1 MPTQPDLQVR
11 KLLLGLTLF
20 SPATA
25 SLAVDASSIEPST
38 NIVWDCR
45 TIDGHWDCRRKDAA
59 SESATQ
65 SSSSKQ
71 GSNETLNE
79 QKTSSPVNSEAEIES
94 VAAPAAAPAVE
105 AKAQTESPAV
115 IQTEPKPRS
124 QPAAEARV
132 DSVSSSEIEL
142 SPKVETPKVSET
154 SASSSSPD
162 TVSIHTRDQQAVANP
177 PLPNTAWACRAVE
190 GSWACRQGSKKS
202 TNKRSNGST
211 RKVST
216 EVRTE
221 DNRYRQQYPETYAT
235 AASVIETQQQA
246 RQQWLDQGRVASRP
260 DGEKLQEQLYA
271 DAPYAF
277 LDWYPNPTG
286 VSPLSHCAG
295 SYIEPSFNFEDALLV
310 DDQQPIY
317 VQADNSRTLGNS
329 NTELSGNIY
338 LRKGNRQARAQNARI
353 DHQSETAEL
362 TGMVQFREPG
372 VLLLGEQADID
383 IQNNRA
389 VLQQAQFV
397 FHGRHLRG
405 SAERITRA
413 GDNELIIE
421 QGSYTR
427 CEPGNNSWS
436 INGSEIVLHQQEG
449 LGEVT
454 HATLRFN
461 DVPALYVPYMSF
473 PIDDRRM
480 SGLLFPSFALT
491 SDNGFDY
498 AQPYY
503 FNLAPNYDDTLTL
516 RWINK
521 RGQLLENEFR
531 YLNRYGMN
539 VLSFAYMAED
549 KERNDEERWILGF
562 EHKGSPAS
570 NWSTSVDYTS
580 VSDQDYFD
588 DLGTNLDLNEESHL
602 LQKAQLNYNVR
613 GFSFAAEVRDYQTI
627 DDAADRPYQ
636 KLPSLRVKG
645 NPELESDWL
654 QLDYLADFTHFDR
667 DPSGFSGID
676 RTRGGRL
683 HLETSASIPFERS
696 WGYIKPKVR
705 LTQTQYSLNDQPS
718 GFDSSPVRTIPLLSL
733 DSGLYFDRY
742 FDFAE
747 QQYTQTL
754 EPRLYLLEVP
764 FEDQSEL
771 PTFDSSELTFGFNQL
786 FRDNRFSGYDRIGD
800 TRQATLG
807 LTSRLLDNDGRE
819 LANASIGQIH
829 YFKDRKVRLDNSS
842 GILTDRTSNLAAEA
856 TVNFTRQLRLRAD
869 AEWDRD
875 ARQNLVRN
883 FKLTYQS
890 DIDHVINLGYRFT
903 RDSVEQTDLSW
914 IWPLNPQWS
923 VLGRWQHDWEA
934 KDAIDTIL
942 GFEYENCCWQIRTIY
957 REWITS
963 DSTDRRKDGIFLQF
977 ELKGLGG
984 IGTRA
989 VGDSGTK
996 ARSFLKEIT
1005 GFEERSDHDET
1016 N

>member
-1 MPTQPDLQVR
+1 MGLGRYVVDGADTNPMPTQPNLQLR
-11 KLLLGLTLF
+11 RLLLGLTLF
-20 SPATA
+20 SPAAIT
-25 SLAVDASSIEPST
+25 LAADA
-38 NIVWDCR
+38 V
-45 TIDGHWDCRRKDAA
+45 TIKTR
-59 SESATQ
+59 Q
-65 SSSSKQ
+65 SNAQVKQ
-71 GSNETLNE
+71 
-79 QKTSSPVNSEAEIES
+79 P
-94 VAAPAAAPAVE
+94 
-105 AKAQTESPAV
+105 
-115 IQTEPKPRS
+115 
-124 QPAAEARV
+124 
-132 DSVSSSEIEL
+132 
-142 SPKVETPKVSET
+142 
-154 SASSSSPD
+154 SPD
-162 TVSIHTRDQQAVANP
+162 T
-177 PLPNTAWACRAVE
+177 AWSCRAVE
-190 GSWACRQGSKKS
+190 GNWDCRKGSKQASRKS
-202 TNKRSNGST
+202 QSG
-211 RKVST
+211 RKASPPLGARV
-216 EVRTE
+216 E
-221 DNRYRQQYPETYAT
+221 DNRYRQNYPETYAT
-235 AASVIETQQQA
+235 AAGVIEARQQA
-246 RQQWLDQGRVASRP
+246 RQQWLDQDRESSNP
-260 DGEKLQEQLYA
+260 DGERQQEKLFIE
-271 DAPYAF
+271 APYAF

-286 VSPLSHCAG
+286 VSPLSHCQG
-295 SYIEPSFNFEDALLV
+295 SYIEPSFNFEDALLGE
-310 DDQQPIY
+310 DDQPVY
-317 VQADNSRTLGNS
+317 VQADASRTIGDS
-329 NTELSGNIY
+329 TTELSGNIY

-353 DHQSETAEL
+353 DHDNETAQL
-362 TGMVQFREPG
+362 YGLVQFREPG
-372 VLLLGEQADID
+372 VLLLGQQADID
-383 IQNNRA
+383 IQNSRA
-389 VLQQAQFV
+389 VLDQAQFV

-405 SAERITRA
+405 SADRITRLE
-413 GDNELIIE
+413 DNELIIE

-436 INGSEIVLHQQEG
+436 IQGSKIVLHQDEG

-473 PIDDRRM
+473 PIDNRRM

-498 AQPYY
+498 SQPYY

-531 YLNRYGMN
+531 YLNRYGTN

-570 NWSTSVDYTS
+570 NWTSTVDFTS

-602 LQKAQLNYNVR
+602 LQKAQISYSARDFN
-613 GFSFAAEVRDYQTI
+613 FTAELRDYQTI
-627 DDAADRPYQ
+627 DDAAERPYQ
-636 KLPSLRVKG
+636 KLPSFRVIG
-645 NPELESDWL
+645 TPSFDIDWL
-654 QLDYLADFTHFDR
+654 QFDYLADFTHFDR
-667 DPSGFSGID
+667 DPAGFSGSD

-718 GFDSSPVRTIPLLSL
+718 GFDNSPVRTVPLLSL

-742 FDFAE
+742 FDYDDKQF
-747 QQYTQTL
+747 TQTL

-764 FEDQSEL
+764 FEDQSEI

-807 LTSRLLDNDGRE
+807 LTSRLLDTDGRE

-829 YFKDRKVRLDNSS
+829 YFKDREVRLDNTSGTLTESS
-842 GILTDRTSNLAAEA
+842 SNLAAEA
-856 TVNFTRQLRLRAD
+856 TVNFTPELRLRAD

-883 FKLTYQS
+883 FKLTYRA

-903 RDSVEQTDLSW
+903 RDAVEQTDLSW
-914 IWPLNPQWS
+914 IWPLNPRWS
-923 VLGRWQHDWEA
+923 MLGRWQQDWVANESL
-934 KDAIDTIL
+934 DTII

-996 ARSFLKEIT
+996 ARSFMKEIT
-1005 GFEERSDHDET
+1005 GFEERSYHDET